1 MVERQ
6 AGPYFQFISNLSH
19 LCNSFR
25 CCSEA
30 SRKAQRVTVLVT
42 SILVV
47 DDDVGV
53 RNMLSS
59 VLSGEGYDVEA
70 VENGKQAVKTCEKSP
85 FDVALID
92 IELPDMKGTDLLDR
106 LKRIR
111 PKMIRIIITGHPS
124 LESAMKAVNERADGY
139 LLKPFEVKE
148 LLEKIKRL
156 LEEKTTEY
164 LRMLSDTAR
173 ARDST
178 PTVRYQR
185 PDKW

>member
-1 MVERQ
+1 
-6 AGPYFQFISNLSH
+6 
-19 LCNSFR
+19 
-25 CCSEA
+25 
-30 SRKAQRVTVLVT
+30 VTVLLT

-53 RNMLSS
+53 RTMLSS
-59 VLSGEGYDVEA
+59 VLNGEGYDVEA
-70 VENGKQAVKTCEKSP
+70 VENGKQAVKACEKSP

-92 IELPDMKGTDLLDR
+92 IELPDMKGTELLDR

-139 LLKPFEVKE
+139 VLKPFEVKE
-148 LLEKIKRL
+148 LLQKIRKL
-156 LEEKTTEY
+156 LEEKTDEY
-164 LRMLSDTAR
+164 LRMYTEATR
-173 ARDST
+173 AKDST